1 MAALDLAQIITK
13 FSFPEQVTTA
23 LKAIK
28 VIKDLV
34 IKAIKAIKEMDI
46 KDIKASLAEEVAHRA
61 HRVIKDLLA
70 LRESRAIKVLEP
82 REI

>member
-34 IKAIKAIKEMDI
+34 IKAIKVMDI

-61 HRVIKDLLA
+61 HRVIKDHLA

-82 REI
+82 KEM